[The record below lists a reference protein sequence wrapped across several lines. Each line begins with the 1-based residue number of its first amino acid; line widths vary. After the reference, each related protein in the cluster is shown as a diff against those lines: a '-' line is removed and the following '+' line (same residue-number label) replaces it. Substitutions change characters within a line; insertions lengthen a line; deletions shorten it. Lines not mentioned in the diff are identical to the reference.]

1 MLHNWSKCF
10 CIGSYKTGTTSLE
23 AVMSGLGF
31 STSSNTLETFRAS
44 RDAFKGDYQM
54 LRSVVDRFDYMGD
67 SPFGLGSI
75 YIVLDALY
83 PSSKFILTVRDED
96 SWFRSFRSF
105 HKARLSS
112 QNLNSSRDDLSRWDF
127 GYPGFAEDVLE
138 YEYLNKPDYD
148 SYPPISKPSWLGFSS
163 RDTFV
168 ERYRHRNSS
177 VLNYFAN
184 RPEDLLVL
192 DLSREKSTRQIL
204 LFLDLPLMLETAMPH
219 LNQGHASSAN
229 PLYD

>member
-1 MLHNWSKCF
+1 MLRHWSKCF
-10 CIGSYKTGTTSLE
+10 CIGSYKTGTTSLQ

-31 STSSNTLETFRAS
+31 STTSNTLDTFRAS
-44 RDAFKGDYQM
+44 RDAFKGNYQL
-54 LRSVVDRFDYMGD
+54 LRTVVDRFDYMGD
-67 SPFGLGSI
+67 SPFCLGSI

-83 PSSKFILTVRDED
+83 PASKFILTVRDEE
-96 SWFRSFRSF
+96 SWFRSFRAF

-112 QNLNSSRDDLSRWDF
+112 QKLNSSRDDLSRWDF

-138 YEYLNKPDYD
+138 YEFLNKPDFD
-148 SYPPISKPSWLGFSS
+148 CYPPVSKPFWPAFSS

-192 DLSREKSTRQIL
+192 DLSKEKTTRNIL
-204 LFLDLPLMLETAMPH
+204 LFLGLPLMLETAMPH
-219 LNQGHASSAN
+219 LNQRHSSSSN
-229 PLYD
+229 SLSN